1 MSKVIL
7 SNNPDL
13 SFLPSFKEE
22 KECVL
27 PIILKQNG
35 HFNWEANSFLTEY
48 GGGYL
53 TYNVKPKYNTIVK
66 KAYCLNIFCSF
77 MEKENIKLN
86 EVSDSTMYLYIK
98 SLKKRKCNDET
109 IIKHGR
115 TALEYIIN
123 LSQNNPDWKL
133 ASQVGT
139 SEYGIHYSLKK
150 YRHGGINREY
160 PYHSSFNGLIHIRR
174 EAEYV
179 RDHELSMWYEAI
191 ETTSYH
197 PNLDDFLIAR
207 WQAFITLQEI
217 TGSRISEVHKITRV
231 MIKQAVKNLF
241 NGKPIVI
248 KGIPILKG
256 KYKGKT
262 RNVQVD
268 GESLQI
274 VMLYID
280 MVEKKFEDIDH
291 DFIFVNLTTGTPLSL
306 SYLKNYAKKVIN
318 GSKYCNAL
326 RHLSN
331 HSFRHRF
338 ITINV
343 AKEIVKLSNSGS
355 FSNILTVAANACRKI
370 SMHAS
375 NSALSHYVHLA
386 ADLINSDKNNVL
398 EAPLS
403 YEATFLQSLISVKEL
418 HDMGKIDD
426 KDALY
431 SFLNIANN
439 FKNQ

>member
-1 MSKVIL
+1 MFETMSC
-7 SNNPDL
+7 P
-13 SFLPSFKEE
+13 
-22 KECVL
+22 
-27 PIILKQNG
+27 
-35 HFNWEANSFLTEY
+35 
-48 GGGYL
+48 
-53 TYNVKPKYNTIVK
+53 
-66 KAYCLNIFCSF
+66 
-77 MEKENIKLN
+77 
-86 EVSDSTMYLYIK
+86 
-98 SLKKRKCNDET
+98 
-109 IIKHGR
+109 
-115 TALEYIIN
+115 
-123 LSQNNPDWKL
+123 
-133 ASQVGT
+133 
-139 SEYGIHYSLKK
+139 
-150 YRHGGINREY
+150 
-160 PYHSSFNGLIHIRR
+160 
-174 EAEYV
+174 
-179 RDHELSMWYEAI
+179 MWYEAI
-191 ETTSYH
+191 ETTSFH

-343 AKEIVKLSNSGS
+343 AKEIVKLSKSGS

-386 ADLINSDKNNVL
+386 ADLINSDKNNC
-398 EAPLS
+398 S
-403 YEATFLQSLISVKEL
+403 RSTIIIRSNFLTEFNFSERITRY
-418 HDMGKIDD
+418 GK
-426 KDALY
+426 
-431 SFLNIANN
+431 N
-439 FKNQ
+439 